1 MDIFTS
7 FWNWPKVSSRGDL
20 ETHLKQIRENKK
32 YVPEEM
38 ALNFFTQIC
47 LGLRELHN
55 KNIIHRDLKLRNVLI
70 FSGGIVR

>member
-1 MDIFTS
+1 
-7 FWNWPKVSSRGDL
+7 L
-20 ETHLKQIRENKK
+20 ETHLKHIREEKK

-47 LGLRELHN
+47 LGLRELHK

-70 FSGGIVR
+70 FSGGIVGLLGQDHGLRDIQAAR